1 MLSILNMEEKEMFR
15 KKLKLL
21 NDCKIPFLVMIVKHK
36 RDIDG
41 KFNVFNELPTK
52 KLDDSPKTS
61 VISILFQSKSTAD
74 VPLD

>member
-1 MLSILNMEEKEMFR
+1 MGEKILRE
-15 KKLKLL
+15 KLKLL
-21 NDCKIPFLVMIVKHK
+21 NDCKIPFLAMIVKHK

-41 KFNVFNELPTK
+41 KFNVFNELPAE
-52 KLDDSPKTS
+52 KLDVSPKTS